1 MSINKQLTTRILEA
15 DRPGAMKLIDSWCE
29 DHSVDQMVEK
39 VLMPALATLSTI
51 WDKLQDPPLAPAY
64 VTSRIIQDVMR
75 RKIAD
80 SVPQHE
86 KVERGPVVICNI
98 EDDFHSLGREVVTS
112 FLQAYGWQVYDL
124 GNDVPA
130 VELID
135 KAQEVGAKVVGT
147 SAMML
152 TTALN
157 IKRVREEIDQR
168 GLKGRIQLAV
178 GGAIFTLRHNLTDE
192 VGGDGTCRTAVGAHE
207 LFKSLW
213 EKAEQTEAEDEQ

>member
-1 MSINKQLTTRILEA
+1 MN
-15 DRPGAMKLIDSWCE
+15 LIDAWCE
-29 DHSVDQMVEK
+29 ENSVDQVVEK

-51 WDKLQDPPLAPAY
+51 WDKLVDPPLAPAY
-64 VTSRIIQDVMR
+64 VTSRVIQDVMQ
-75 RKIAD
+75 KVAD
-80 SVPQHE
+80 SVTPSD
-86 KVERGPVVICNI
+86 KVELGPVMMCNI

-112 FLQAYGWQVYDL
+112 FLKANGWKVYDL

-135 KAQEVGAKVVGT
+135 KAQEVGAKVVGA

-157 IKRVREEIDQR
+157 IKRVREVIDQR
-168 GLKGRIQLAV
+168 GLNGRIQLAV
-178 GGAIFTLRHNLTDE
+178 GGAIFTLRDKLVDE

-213 EKAEQTEAEDEQ
+213 EKAKQAEMEREQ